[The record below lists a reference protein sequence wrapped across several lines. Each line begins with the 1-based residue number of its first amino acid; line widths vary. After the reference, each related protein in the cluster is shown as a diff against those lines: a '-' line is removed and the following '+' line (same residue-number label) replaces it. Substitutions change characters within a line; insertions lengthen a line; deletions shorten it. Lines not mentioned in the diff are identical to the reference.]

1 MQNEK
6 KWYIIVNPAAGNG
19 VAQRIWPRIKRIL
32 AEKFPKASIVYTE
45 YQDHAIALV
54 AEAVSKGFRHIIA
67 VGGDGTNH
75 EVCNGI
81 LMQKTVPSTDITYV
95 LLPIGTGNDWIRTHG
110 ISRDLQQWLTMV
122 EQGRTFLQD
131 VGTLD
136 YMNDGKDQF
145 RYFFNVAGLAYDG
158 FVVRYIEKNK
168 KKVKNSL
175 FYLFMIVRCI
185 LMYQLRKARIRF
197 NGQEDSGYHYTI
209 NAGICKYS
217 GGGMSL
223 VPHAVPDDGML
234 ALTIAGKV
242 SKAEVLLNAYR
253 FYNDS
258 ITKHRKIEGYYT
270 KEIMIDAMDDGPILL
285 EADGEFLGETPVR
298 ISILE
303 KALKIIIP

>member
-6 KWYIIVNPAAGNG
+6 QWYIIVNPAAGNG
-19 VAQRIWPRIKRIL
+19 VAQRVWPRIKAIL
-32 AEKFPKASIVYTE
+32 TEKFPKAAIVYTE
-45 YQDHAIALV
+45 YRDHAIALV
-54 AEAVSKGFRHIIA
+54 TEAVSKGFRHIMA

-81 LMQKTVPSTDITYV
+81 LMQKTVPSTDITYA
-95 LLPIGTGNDWIRTHG
+95 LLPIGTGNDWIRTHR
-110 ISRDLQQWLTMV
+110 ISKDLHQWLSMV
-122 EQGRTFLQD
+122 AQGNTFLQD

-136 YMNDGKDQF
+136 YMNDGKAQQ

-298 ISILE
+298 ISIVE
-303 KALKIIIP
+303 KALKIIVP